1 MANTSVIRLAGQTLG
16 LSVTTSAHSAVA
28 LVANTT
34 DQANYVSCLNTGTG
48 SVAIK
53 FSQISTDAAA
63 VPGDGTLGDF
73 ILPAVMETPIV
84 LACPVINNQ
93 LPCYVTAKSVSG
105 TNLVYVTPLVDQS

>member
-1 MANTSVIRLAGQTLG
+1 
-16 LSVTTSAHSAVA
+16 VA

-34 DQANYVSCLNTGTG
+34 DQANYVSLLNTGTG

-53 FSQISTDAAA
+53 LSQISTDVAA
-63 VPGDGTLGDF
+63 VPGDGTFGDF
-73 ILPAVMETPIV
+73 VLPAVMEVPIV

-93 LPCYVTAKSVSG
+93 LPCYVTAKSVTG

>member
-16 LSVTTSAHSAVA
+16 LSVTTSVHSAVA

-63 VPGDGTLGDF
+63 IPGDSTFGDF
-73 ILPAVMETPIV
+73 ILPAVMEVPIV
-84 LACPVINNQ
+84 IACPVINGQ
-93 LPCYVTAKSVSG
+93 FPCYVTAKSVSG
-105 TNLVYVTPLVDQS
+105 TNLVYVTPLVDQT